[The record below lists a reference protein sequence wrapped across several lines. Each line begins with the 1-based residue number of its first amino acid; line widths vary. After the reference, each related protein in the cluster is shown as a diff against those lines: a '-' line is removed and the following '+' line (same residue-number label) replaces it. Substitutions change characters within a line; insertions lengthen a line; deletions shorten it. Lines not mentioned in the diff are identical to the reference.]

1 MRKMYDQNDIAVGF
15 LAGGLARR
23 MGGRAKAM
31 LQVGGRTV
39 LDWQLSATSQHS
51 VRLLNV
57 NGDAVQY
64 QAVGLPIVP
73 DNIEGYP
80 GPLAGI
86 LACLNYLADH
96 HADVLYLLSCAT
108 DAPFIPADLAQRLAA
123 GMDKQKAILAQARSN
138 GQRHPVFG
146 LWPVSLR
153 GHLRTALTE
162 DGLRKIDD
170 FTAFYATAIIDFHD
184 KPDPFLNVNRPE
196 DLERAEAM
204 LADKHDG

>member
-1 MRKMYDQNDIAVGF
+1 MNDQNDIAVGY
-15 LAGGLARR
+15 LAGGLAQR
-23 MGGRAKAM
+23 MGGRAKA
-31 LQVGGRTV
+31 LLKIGGRSV

-64 QAVGLPIVP
+64 QATGLPIVP
-73 DNIEGYP
+73 DNIGGYP

-86 LACLNYLADH
+86 LACLDYLAYH
-96 HADVLYLLSCAT
+96 HVDVLYLLSCAT

-123 GMDKQKAILAQARSN
+123 GMGKQKAILAQARSN
-138 GQRHPVFG
+138 GRRHPVFG

-170 FTAFYATAIIDFHD
+170 FTAFYSTAIIDFHD
-184 KPDPFLNVNRPE
+184 NPDPFLNVNRPE

-204 LADKHDG
+204 IADSHYG